1 MGDMLRVNLIEG
13 RDFLYGLSGFE
24 DLIVML
30 FESVKAVG
38 IETTD
43 LEYFGLEILFLG
55 PFIVGGSEP
64 HSTWPICCSKRSW
77 V

>member
-1 MGDMLRVNLIEG
+1 MLRVNLIEG

-43 LEYFGLEILFLG
+43 LEYFG
-55 PFIVGGSEP
+55 
-64 HSTWPICCSKRSW
+64 
-77 V
+77 